1 MKFKTLT
8 GSTRGVPN
16 MKKKLVS
23 WEKDSRSKFQYRVK
37 RFLEKYWKNHIVFEE
52 FPIVGTKMS
61 LDFYNANK
69 KIAVEVQGRQHTNYV
84 PHFHGNHK
92 INYINQLKRD
102 QDKSRFCEI
111 NDITLIEIYEKDEL
125 NEDLFRN
132 FGVEL

>member
-8 GSTRGVPN
+8 GSIRGVPN

-23 WEKDSRSKFQYRVK
+23 WEKKSRSKFQYRVK
-37 RFLEKYWKNHIVFEE
+37 RFLEKYWKHHIVFEE
-52 FPIVGTKMS
+52 FPIVGTRMS

-84 PHFHGNHK
+84 PHFHGHHK

-102 QDKSRFCEI
+102 QDKNKFCEI
-111 NDITLIEIYEKDEL
+111 NDITLIEIYDKDEL